1 MFPLRILKIITTKK
15 FNPNNAY
22 MVVSGDV
29 NVDEIDLVT
38 NYLNG
43 KVLRRR
49 FLK

>member
-1 MFPLRILKIITTKK
+1 M

-29 NVDEIDLVT
+29 NVDEIKDLVT
-38 NYLNG
+38 KYFKNG

-49 FLK
+49 LFKQSKVLLM